1 MAGLLDAPGELEE
14 SGAGGVD
21 HGGFGGADEV
31 GIGFDG
37 IGWAEIFDDGGLGL
51 DVAGDEICG
60 VEFVEFWGIDA
71 DGIGI
76 DGGTFEVTGEGGDHT
91 GIDTTG

>member
-1 MAGLLDAPGELEE
+1 MAGLLDASGELEE

-21 HGGFGGADEV
+21 YGGFGGADEV

-37 IGWAEIFDDGGLGL
+37 IGWAEVFDDGRFGF
-51 DVAGDEICG
+51 DVAGDEIRR

-76 DGGTFEVTGEGGDHT
+76 NGGAFEVTGEGGDHT
-91 GIDTTG
+91 GIDATR